1 MASRV
6 VVPRSTVIPISNGD
20 WIRVKDRLNHGEYH
34 ELLARRYIAD
44 RAGTVTVNLHK
55 AGWEKIAI
63 YLVDWSL
70 EGLDGHVIP
79 IVGQSPDAIDQ
90 ALCLID
96 DDSVVEIKKAIDAHV
111 AAMDDARVASKKI
124 LDGAIGSSEISP
136 SLVGAAGD
144 TNGSSNSTPTST
156 TFSSTH

>member
-6 VVPRSTVIPISNGD
+6 VVPKTRRLMISDGD
-20 WIRVKDRLNHGEYH
+20 WLLVKERLNHGEYQ

-44 RAGTVTVNLHK
+44 QNGVVVNMHK
-55 AGWEKIAI
+55 AGWEKIAV

-70 EGLDGHVIP
+70 EGLDGQVLP
-79 IVGQSPDAIDQ
+79 IMGKSPDAIDQ

-96 DDSVVEIKKAIDAHV
+96 DESVTEIKKAIEAHV
-111 AAMDDARVASKKI
+111 TAMEEARAASKKT
-124 LDGAIGSSEISP
+124 LDGATESSAISP

-144 TNGSSNSTPTST
+144 MNGSESLTPTST
-156 TFSSTH
+156 TSSSTH